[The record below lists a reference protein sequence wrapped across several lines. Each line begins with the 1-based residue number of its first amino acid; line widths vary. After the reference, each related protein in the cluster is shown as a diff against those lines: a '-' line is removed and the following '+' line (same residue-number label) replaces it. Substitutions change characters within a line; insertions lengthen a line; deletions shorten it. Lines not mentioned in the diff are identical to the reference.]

1 MQSHIVRTE
10 KIGTHV
16 EGLWERGPNRVACK
30 NSVHNACERDAS
42 TKKIREPDETSYGL
56 LILQLQVS

>member
-16 EGLWERGPNRVACK
+16 EGLWEWGPDRIACQ